1 MKQHTSPVSRSLRL
15 SGVAI
20 AISVLSAC
28 AVVTGTHEPIAQVDN
43 DILSLPNAAGQTL
56 AQWPHEGWWRRYNDP
71 TLNQLVDKALADGPS
86 LQVLA

>member
-1 MKQHTSPVSRSLRL
+1 MKQHTSPFSRALRL

-43 DILSLPNAAGQTL
+43 DVLSLPSAAGQKRIG
-56 AQWPHEGWWRRYNDP
+56 PVSHM
-71 TLNQLVDKALADGPS
+71 KAGGA
-86 LQVLA
+86 ATTIRH